1 MLSEAQT
8 WPPRLASST
17 QHKEALHTVDV
28 NDQSVLPV
36 RHGPEANRG

>member
-1 MLSEAQT
+1 MLSEAPM

-28 NDQSVLPV
+28 NDQGVLPV
-36 RHGPEANRG
+36 RHGAEANSG